1 MRHIK
6 NLYTLVDLLTKAGMS
21 EEAQSLKEIIEGAST
36 GGELVGDAQVVLK
49 GLDSST
55 LPESVQVV
63 VNEAIDELDSLVR
76 WK

>member
-21 EEAQSLKEIIEGAST
+21 EEAQSLKEAIEGAST

-55 LPESVQVV
+55 LPENVQVA